1 MSVGNLGTA
10 WAAGRRRALRCRAP
24 LALLAA
30 VLLPGAAPLAAP
42 GAADAALAITRTQAP
57 AEADDMIAAAYQTYQ
72 AGDPAAA
79 ARAYAA
85 ALRVAPHNRDA
96 MLGLAACALA
106 ANDVDTA
113 AALYRRLALRDP
125 QDALPRAALIS
136 IGRARP
142 GRREE
147 DLIKGLLQQHPNDS
161 FLHFTL
167 GRIQAAQAH
176 WPQAQQSFFDAYRL
190 DPANP
195 AHALNLAVSL
205 DRLGY
210 GAAALGY
217 YRHAVALAGQS
228 ARPANM
234 EQVLR
239 RIAALS
245 GGQRP

>member
-1 MSVGNLGTA
+1 MSSGNPGTA
-10 WAAGRRRALRCRAP
+10 PAPGGRRAPRRRAR
-24 LALLAA
+24 LALLVG

-42 GAADAALAITRTQAP
+42 EAAGALEITRTQAP
-57 AEADDMIAAAYQTYQ
+57 EEEDDMIAAAYHAYRS
-72 AGDPAAA
+72 GDLAAA
-79 ARAYAA
+79 GRAYAA
-85 ALRVAPHNRDA
+85 ALRVAPNNRDA

-106 ANDVDTA
+106 DNDVDAA
-113 AALYRRLALRDP
+113 AALYRRLAQRDP
-125 QDALPRAALIS
+125 RDALPRAALIG
-136 IGRARP
+136 IDRARP

-147 DLIKGLLQQHPNDS
+147 DLVKGMLQQRPDDP
-161 FLHFTL
+161 FLYFTL

-217 YRHAVALAGQS
+217 YRHAVALAEQS

-234 EQVLR
+234 ERVAR
-239 RIAALS
+239 RIAVLS
-245 GGQRP
+245 GAQRP